1 MTNTRKCVIIHFGGQ
16 KRLAE
21 AFVFYANRQNGGKEM
36 SSTIGFANEEAAVM
50 ELSRMY
56 RQFGF
61 KHFKMSKFEE
71 YDLYAQNK
79 DFLLGSSVI
88 TFTDKNGALMA
99 LKPDVTLSIVK
110 GSNDSFTE
118 PEKVYY
124 SENVYRVDKGTHRF
138 KEIMQLGLECIG
150 EIGAY
155 ETSEVIL
162 LAKKSLDAVCPRN
175 ILDISHM
182 GFLLGLLDGEN
193 LSEKK
198 RGRLIECIRSK
209 NTLEM
214 EKLAASYGV
223 SYDTAC
229 ALKKLTGI
237 YGSFEKCVGE
247 LKEIS
252 KNELTDRAV
261 SELES
266 VYSFLEGC
274 GFACGVN
281 LDFSI
286 VSDMNY
292 YNGVIFNGFID
303 GVPNAVLSGGRY
315 DNLMRKFGKR
325 SGAVGFAVYLDQL
338 ERMMRSD
345 EPYDVDVLLLY
356 GGDDDLPAL
365 AKAVTSLTQ
374 QGKSVRAQ
382 KYNGESVKYRTLMR
396 INGTE
401 VETVETDD

>member
-1 MTNTRKCVIIHFGGQ
+1 
-16 KRLAE
+16 
-21 AFVFYANRQNGGKEM
+21 M
-36 SSTIGFANEEAAVM
+36 SSKIGFANEEAAVM

-88 TFTDKNGALMA
+88 TFTDTNGSLMA

-110 GSNDSFTE
+110 GSNDAFTE

-150 EIGAY
+150 EVGAY

-162 LAKKSLDAVCPRN
+162 LAKKSLDAVCCRN

-182 GFLLGLLDGEN
+182 GFLLGLIEDEN
-193 LSEKK
+193 LSDKH
-198 RGRLIECIRSK
+198 RARLIECIRSK

-214 EKLAASYGV
+214 EKLCASYGIG
-223 SYDTAC
+223 YETAC
-229 ALKKLTGI
+229 ALKTLTGI
-237 YGSFEKCVGE
+237 YGSFEKCVDE
-247 LKEIS
+247 LRAIS
-252 KNELTDRAV
+252 RNETTDSAV
-261 SELES
+261 AELES
-266 VYSFLEGC
+266 VYSFLKSCGC
-274 GFACGVN
+274 ADGVN

-286 VSDMNY
+286 VSDINY
-292 YNGVIFNGFID
+292 YNGVIFHGFID

-356 GGDDDLPAL
+356 SSDEQLPTL
-365 AKAVTSLTQ
+365 AQTVMSLTQ

-382 KYNGESVKYRTLMR
+382 RYDAGSVKYRTLMK

-401 VETVETDD
+401 VETVETND

>member
-1 MTNTRKCVIIHFGGQ
+1 
-16 KRLAE
+16 
-21 AFVFYANRQNGGKEM
+21 M
-36 SSTIGFANEEAAVM
+36 SSVIGFANEEAAVM
-50 ELSRMY
+50 ALSRLY
-56 RQFGF
+56 RQYGF

-88 TFTDKNGALMA
+88 AFTDTNGSLMA

-110 GSNDSFTE
+110 GSSDTFSE

-150 EIGAY
+150 ELGVY
-155 ETSEVIL
+155 ELSEVIM
-162 LAKKSLDAVCPRN
+162 LAKKSLDAVCERN

-182 GFLLGLLDGEN
+182 GFLLGLLEGEN

-198 RGRLIECIRSK
+198 MNRIIDCIRSK

-214 EKLAASYGV
+214 EERCKEFGV
-223 SYDTAC
+223 SFDAAN
-229 ALKKLTGI
+229 ALKVLTST
-237 YGSFEKCVGE
+237 YGSFTKCVGE
-247 LKEIS
+247 LKAIS
-252 KNELTDRAV
+252 LNESTEKAIK
-261 SELES
+261 ELES
-266 VYSFLEGC
+266 VYSFLESCGC
-274 GFACGVN
+274 ADGVN

-286 VSDMNY
+286 VNDLNY
-292 YNGVIFNGFID
+292 YNGVIFHGFVD

-338 ERMMRSD
+338 SRLMRSD
-345 EPYDVDVLLLY
+345 EEYDVDVLLLY
-356 GGDDDLPAL
+356 DESADLSLL
-365 AKAVTSLTQ
+365 AKTVGSLTND
-374 QGKSVRAQ
+374 GKSVRAQ
-382 KYNGESVKYRTLMR
+382 RHNGGSVKYRTLMK